1 MGPPKKS
8 SPKKVIDNEVVIE
21 VTSKALLANLSPGK
35 TTTPGGTDVL
45 EKSATMNR
53 RGVTILKRYR
63 STEKSP
69 QIGTMRRAA
78 TRLLTPHDERNLKRR
93 LKYQA
98 MSAEDREKLNEIKRD
113 KKRLSD
119 QAMSAEDREKLNDIF

>member
-1 MGPPKKS
+1 
-8 SPKKVIDNEVVIE
+8 
-21 VTSKALLANLSPGK
+21 
-35 TTTPGGTDVL
+35 
-45 EKSATMNR
+45 MNR

-98 MSAEDREKLNEIKRD
+98 MS
-113 KKRLSD
+113 
-119 QAMSAEDREKLNDIF
+119 MSFNS

>member
-1 MGPPKKS
+1 M
-8 SPKKVIDNEVVIE
+8 
-21 VTSKALLANLSPGK
+21 
-35 TTTPGGTDVL
+35 L

-53 RGVTILKRYR
+53 RGRDKVTILKRYR

-98 MSAEDREKLNEIKRD
+98 MSAEDREELNEKQ
-113 KKRLSD
+113 RLKY
-119 QAMSAEDREKLNDIF
+119 QAMSAEDREKLNEKQRLKNQAMSAEDREKLNEKQRLGS

>member
-53 RGVTILKRYR
+53 RGVTK
-63 STEKSP
+63 KV
-69 QIGTMRRAA
+69 
-78 TRLLTPHDERNLKRR
+78 
-93 LKYQA
+93 
-98 MSAEDREKLNEIKRD
+98 NE
-113 KKRLSD
+113 
-119 QAMSAEDREKLNDIF
+119 